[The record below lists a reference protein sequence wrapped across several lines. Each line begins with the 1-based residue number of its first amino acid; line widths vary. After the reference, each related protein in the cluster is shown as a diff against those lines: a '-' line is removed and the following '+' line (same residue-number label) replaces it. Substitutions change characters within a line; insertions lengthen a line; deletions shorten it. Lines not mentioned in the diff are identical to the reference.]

1 MENRRLFVPSA
12 LLVLALA
19 QSSSAQTMI
28 SLTNGDIENNTTGQF
43 GAIAGWGPNGGWAA
57 HSGFARP
64 GNETLGANFG
74 FYSAGLTETVGQ
86 VTSHIILPQTTYRFW
101 SFAQGGGDDT
111 GTIPYQI
118 GYAATTGNLSSFTPL
133 ATATVVLGNPWVET
147 AGVTYTTG
155 TSGAEIGKELVVR
168 LGSGAD
174 GGSSDVWFDNVQ
186 ASYDPVPEP
195 ATMATLGLGA
205 LVLLRK
211 RRKV

>member
-1 MENRRLFVPSA
+1 MENRRLLVPSA

-19 QSSSAQTMI
+19 QTSSAQTMI

-43 GAIAGWGPNGGWAA
+43 GSIAGWGPNGGWAA

-74 FYSAGLTETVGQ
+74 FYSAGLTETVSQ
-86 VTSHIILPQTTYRFW
+86 LSTHTMLPNTTYRFW

-111 GTIPYQI
+111 GTIPYVI
-118 GYAATTGNLSSFTPL
+118 GYATWAGDISTFVPL
-133 ATATVVLGNPWVET
+133 ATQTAVVGNAWVEQ

-155 TSGAEIGKELVVR
+155 DSGAEIGNQIIFR

-174 GGSSDVWFDNVQ
+174 GGASDVWFDNLQ

-195 ATMATLGLGA
+195 ATMVTLGLGA
-205 LVLLRK
+205 LALLRK